1 SFISGVI
8 LVYFDSFFLE
18 LLARLLAGITAA
30 MWVMAT
36 VIYSYYFTADKS
48 SKAMGTMYFN
58 TVKNQY
64 ICMALSGYIIHLYE
78 WYLSFWIAIVASLLG
93 IVFVLKIKDV
103 PDEKPK
109 SRSMSIKDYISKTHA
124 ISGIKTITFLSL
136 VAHAILFITI
146 FGF

>member
-1 SFISGVI
+1 
-8 LVYFDSFFLE
+8 
-18 LLARLLAGITAA
+18 
-30 MWVMAT
+30 MA
-36 VIYSYYFTADKS
+36 V
-48 SKAMGTMYFN
+48 
-58 TVKNQY
+58 
-64 ICMALSGYIIHLYE
+64 SGYIIHLYG
-78 WYLSFWIAIVASLLG
+78 WDLPFWIAIVASLLG

-146 FGF
+146 FGFSPIDRKSTRLNSSHVSMSYAVFCLKKKEK